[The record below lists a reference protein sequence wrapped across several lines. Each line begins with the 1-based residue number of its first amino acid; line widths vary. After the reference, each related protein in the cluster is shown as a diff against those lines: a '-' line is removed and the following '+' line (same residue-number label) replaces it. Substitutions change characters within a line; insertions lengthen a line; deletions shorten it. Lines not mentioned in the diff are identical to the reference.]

1 MPFAAAL
8 MNGWSGQLLAHGI
21 GSRGDLPLP
30 FWQFAWAS
38 SVAIAVSFFA
48 VGEWWSKPKL
58 AAAEDGNV
66 LGGTRALMGFGSA
79 TARATSLV
87 LFFVTLGAALFGSTD
102 KSLNIAPVAV
112 FVALWVVVQ
121 GLVCFLGNFWPSIS
135 PFETIGLA
143 FDRVRST
150 STEAPVWTHWLAPVA
165 AAAFLFMELIH
176 PNGAEPR
183 NIGYAMVI
191 YTALVLAGV
200 WKWGRGWLA
209 KAELF
214 TVHFGLMSA
223 MAPLARDESGAIRV
237 RVPLSGLAKLDINR
251 VGTTT
256 LLVVLGGVTFDGLGE
271 SELFRDLIGRQSG
284 WTEAGYRFAGIVVV
298 TLAVSALYL
307 VSIRSM
313 AKITGQPRPLLANLF
328 APSLVPILFGYTI
341 AHYLQLAFDEMQN
354 FVFRLSDP
362 FGQGWDLFGGA
373 EGVVNFNLVSVDA
386 VAWFQALAV
395 VIGHIA
401 GILVAHDR
409 AVGMFDRVNA
419 LRSQFVM
426 LFVMVLYS
434 ILGLWLLL
442 NA

>member
-1 MPFAAAL
+1 MPL
-8 MNGWSGQLLAHGI
+8 VGEILAHGI

-38 SVAIAVSFFA
+38 SFAIAISFFA

-58 AAAEDGNV
+58 AEAESGV
-66 LGGTRALMGFGSA
+66 AVGWTKPLMRAGEFGVRFA
-79 TARATSLV
+79 SLA
-87 LFFVTLGAALFGSTD
+87 LFALTISAALFGLND

-121 GLVCFLGNFWPSIS
+121 TLVCFFGNFWPAIS

-143 FDRVRST
+143 FDRIRPVAAT
-150 STEAPVWTHWLAPVA
+150 STAPEWTHWTSPVA
-165 AAAFLFMELIH
+165 AALFLFMELIH
-176 PNGAEPR
+176 PNGSGPL
-183 NIGYAMVI
+183 NIGIAMAI
-191 YTALVLAGV
+191 YTTWILVGV
-200 WKWGRGWLA
+200 WKWGRAWLGE
-209 KAELF
+209 AELF
-214 TVHFGLMSA
+214 AVHFGLMAA
-223 MAPLARDESGAIRV
+223 MAPVATDDDGALRL
-237 RVPLSGLAKLDINR
+237 RTPLSGLAKLDINR
-251 VGTTT
+251 VGTAT

-284 WTEAGYRFAGIVVV
+284 WTEAAYRFAGIVVV
-298 TLAVSALYL
+298 TLAVSALYW

-313 AKITGQPRPLLANLF
+313 AKITGKPKPLLANLF

-386 VAWFQALAV
+386 VAWCQALAV

-401 GILVAHDR
+401 GVLVAHDR
-409 AVGMFDRVNA
+409 AVGMFDRLDA
-419 LRSQFVM
+419 MRSQFVM

-434 ILGLWLLL
+434 VLGLWLLL

>member
-1 MPFAAAL
+1 MLLAQA
-8 MNGWSGQLLAHGI
+8 SLLAHGI

-58 AAAEDGNV
+58 AEAESGKS
-66 LGGTRALMGFGSA
+66 LAWTQTPTRIGELLIRAGSL
-79 TARATSLV
+79 T
-87 LFFVTLGAALFGSTD
+87 LFAVTLLAALFGSTD
-102 KSLNIAPVAV
+102 KSENIAPVAV

-121 GLVCFLGNFWPSIS
+121 GLVCFFGNFWTAIS

-143 FDRVRST
+143 FDRIRST
-150 STEAPVWTHWLAPVA
+150 NGAKAPSWTHWMAPVA

-176 PNGAEPR
+176 PDGAEPR
-183 NIGYAMVI
+183 NIGIAMAIYVVI
-191 YTALVLAGV
+191 TMAGV
-200 WKWGRGWLA
+200 WKWGREWLGD
-209 KAELF
+209 AELF
-214 TVHFGLMSA
+214 AVHFGLMSA
-223 MAPLARDESGAIRV
+223 MAPLARDSHGAIRL
-237 RVPLSGLAKLDINR
+237 RMPLSGLAKLDIGR
-251 VGTTT
+251 VGTAT

-284 WTEAGYRFAGIVVV
+284 WTEAWYRLAGIVVV
-298 TLAVSALYL
+298 TAAVSGLYL

-313 AKITGQPRPLLANLF
+313 ARITGQSRPILANLF

-373 EGVVNFNLVSVDA
+373 DGVVNFNLVSVDA
-386 VAWFQALAV
+386 VAWCQALAV

-409 AVGMFDRVNA
+409 AVGLFDRLDA

>member
-1 MPFAAAL
+1 
-8 MNGWSGQLLAHGI
+8 
-21 GSRGDLPLP
+21 
-30 FWQFAWAS
+30 
-38 SVAIAVSFFA
+38 
-48 VGEWWSKPKL
+48 
-58 AAAEDGNV
+58 
-66 LGGTRALMGFGSA
+66 
-79 TARATSLV
+79 
-87 LFFVTLGAALFGSTD
+87 
-102 KSLNIAPVAV
+102 
-112 FVALWVVVQ
+112 
-121 GLVCFLGNFWPSIS
+121 
-135 PFETIGLA
+135 
-143 FDRVRST
+143 
-150 STEAPVWTHWLAPVA
+150 
-165 AAAFLFMELIH
+165 
-176 PNGAEPR
+176 
-183 NIGYAMVI
+183 MVI
-191 YTALVLAGV
+191 YSAIVLGGV

-214 TVHFGLMSA
+214 AVHFGLMAA
-223 MAPLARDESGAIRV
+223 MAPLARDGSGALRL
-237 RVPLSGLAKLDINR
+237 RAPLSGLAKLEINR
-251 VGTTT
+251 VGTAV
-256 LLVVLGGVTFDGLGE
+256 LLVILGGVTFDGLGE

-284 WTEAGYRFAGIVVV
+284 WTEAWYRLAGIVVV
-298 TLAVSALYL
+298 TLAVSALYW

-313 AKITGQPRPLLANLF
+313 AKITGQPRPILANLF

-386 VAWFQALAV
+386 VAWCQALAV

-409 AVGMFDRVNA
+409 AVGIFDRLDA

-434 ILGLWLLL
+434 VLGLWLLL